1 MIARVR
7 SLRRVGSAQLAP
19 WVLVLGCAANAGGDP
34 VVTDDVTAVDAGAN
48 DARVANDTGATLD
61 AGVRD
66 AGRDAG
72 DTSARDV
79 GVDAGPRDTGVRD
92 TGVRDVGA
100 VDVGAA
106 DPYDSAREHCVAE
119 INRYRAMIGLAPYAR
134 WRAGEGC
141 ADQMADND
149 ARVGVAHDGFSRG
162 ICSPRG
168 NGQNECPRYGGP
180 ERLDGCLAQMWAEGP
195 SADGSWDT
203 AHGHYLN
210 MIGDYTYM
218 GHRQHFTQVACGF
231 SAGGWMVQNFQ

>member
-1 MIARVR
+1 MK
-7 SLRRVGSAQLAP
+7 SLRRVGCAQLAP
-19 WVLVLGCAANAGGDP
+19 WVLALGCAANAGGDP
-34 VVTDDVTAVDAGAN
+34 VVTDDVPAVDAGTADAGTMDAGAN
-48 DARVANDTGATLD
+48 DAGARDAGANDTGVRD

-66 AGRDAG
+66 AGV
-72 DTSARDV
+72 RDV
-79 GVDAGPRDTGVRD
+79 GTDAGPRDA
-92 TGVRDVGA
+92 GA
-100 VDVGAA
+100 VDAGTA

-134 WRAGEGC
+134 WRAGESC
-141 ADQMADND
+141 ADQMAAND
-149 ARVGVAHDGFSRG
+149 ARTGVAHDGFNRG

-218 GHRQHFTQVACGF
+218 GRRQRFTQVACGF
-231 SAGGWMVQNFQ
+231 SAAGWMVQNFQ